1 MKIIEKYSNIIIL
14 ILLLLVFF
22 RSCGVGSDVSRLNK
36 KIISIENKIDTL
48 EKRSITEKVLN
59 KNLQNNMW
67 DFLELEE
74 LSDKNKIP
82 INQLKNERYKK

>member
-22 RSCGVGSDVSRLNK
+22 RSCGVGSEVSRLNK

-82 INQLKNERYKK
+82 INQLKNERHKK

>member
-1 MKIIEKYSNIIIL
+1 MKIIEKYFNIIIL
-14 ILLLLVFF
+14 VLLLLILF
-22 RSCGVGSDVSRLNK
+22 RSCGIGSEVSRLNK
-36 KIISIENKIDTL
+36 KFTIIENKVDSLDKKVIN
-48 EKRSITEKVLN
+48 EKILN

>member
-1 MKIIEKYSNIIIL
+1 MKIIEKYFNIIVL
-14 ILLLLVFF
+14 VLLLLILF
-22 RSCGVGSDVSRLNK
+22 RGCGVGNEVSRLNK
-36 KIISIENKIDTL
+36 KFTIIENKVDSLDKKVIN
-48 EKRSITEKVLN
+48 EKILN

>member
-1 MKIIEKYSNIIIL
+1 MKIIEKYFNIIVLVFLFL
-14 ILLLLVFF
+14 IFF
-22 RSCGVGSDVSRLNK
+22 RSCGAGSEISRVNK
-36 KIISIENKIDTL
+36 KITIIENKIDSL
-48 EKRSITEKVLN
+48 EKRTITEKTLN

-82 INQLKNERYKK
+82 INQFKNERHKK